1 VNIET
6 HGATASTVDRAIDVL
21 EVLRD
26 ASGPVGVR
34 DIARRVGISPA
45 STHRLLTSLRVRG
58 LVAQADGS
66 RAYTL
71 GWGLLDYAN
80 AILQRIDL
88 ASVAAP
94 IARALRDETGETV
107 TVQVPVGRDR
117 VCVFELE
124 GTHEVRRRVGVG
136 RRVPLH
142 AGASGRA
149 ILAFMPDREIERVL
163 DVAGSLALTR
173 GTETDRRRLRE
184 LLDAARAGGVAFS
197 SGETV
202 VGVSSMASPV
212 FDAAGTVIGSI
223 AVSGP
228 STRWTPDSMNAH
240 VPALRAAASE
250 MSSLLGFRDSQ
261 SDTPVSS
268 GGAR

>member
-6 HGATASTVDRAIDVL
+6 HGATASTVDKAIDVL

-26 ASGPVGVR
+26 ESAPVGLR
-34 DIARRVGISPA
+34 EIARRVGISPA

-94 IARALRDETGETV
+94 IARTLRDATGETV

-124 GTHEVRRRVGVG
+124 GTQEGRRRVGVG
-136 RRVPLH
+136 RRIPLH

-163 DVAGSLALTR
+163 DVAASLAITHE
-173 GTETDRRRLRE
+173 TETDRRRIGD
-184 LLDAARAGGVAFS
+184 LLDAARVNGVAFS

-202 VGVSSMASPV
+202 DGVSSMASPV
-212 FDAAGTVIGSI
+212 FDAAGAVVGSI

-228 STRWTPDSMNAH
+228 SSRWTPETMKVH
-240 VPALRAAASE
+240 VPVLRAAARE
-250 MSSLLGFRDSQ
+250 LSSLLGFRGRESG
-261 SDTPVSS
+261 TRTAS
-268 GGAR
+268 GGSR